1 MGLCHTLV
9 LLKRAKDFL
18 GIETFCGSV
27 FTCLGLRTVGGAEFY
42 GFVSVKRCLFLVLLK
57 ALLHGH
63 IIEFVDI
70 GSMLGTKPGRSAG
83 LFLCSESSG
92 GLLSVLI
99 RIILCTFIRAV
110 FTLERT
116 SSALL
121 SLLSQRANF
130 ICLERTCPVRTG
142 LSLHKW
148 RFSVLNRC
156 KSSSNL
162 LLLTF

>member
-1 MGLCHTLV
+1 M
-9 LLKRAKDFL
+9 R
-18 GIETFCGSV
+18 
-27 FTCLGLRTVGGAEFY
+27 GAELY
-42 GFVSVKRCLFLVLLK
+42 GFVSVKRCFFLVLLK
-57 ALLHGH
+57 ALLHRY
-63 IIEFVDI
+63 IIQTVDI

-92 GLLSVLI
+92 RLLSVLI
-99 RIILCTFIRAV
+99 RIILCAFVRAV

-130 ICLERTCPVRTG
+130 ICFERACPVRTG

-148 RFSVLNRC
+148 RFSVLNCC
-156 KSSSNL
+156 KSSNL